1 MACPY
6 SQGEISSSSKEDDS
20 NALTYSTY
28 LKVPDL
34 LKCVVPQTKEHDEHL
49 FIIIHQ
55 VYELWFKQ
63 VLFEIDSVRNIF
75 SKPFVE
81 EREML
86 KVNSRLG
93 RIVKIFTVLVDQISV
108 METMTPLDFAAFRG
122 SLGTSSGFQSC
133 QFRLVENKVGVKSAN
148 RNQYNQAKYKTVFQN
163 DPEMASQ
170 IDESEKEKSL
180 ADLVGAWLERTPGL
194 ETENFDFWKEFVG
207 ACHRWFTEETE
218 DAEKEQDTV
227 KREKILECCKSHEE
241 NFKQI
246 FVKEKYEELLQRGD
260 RSFSW
265 AAFKGA
271 LMIYY
276 NRDEVLFHEPF
287 QMLSLLMDIDVLMT
301 KWRSAHVLLVQR
313 MIGSKAG
320 SGGSSGYFYLRSTVG
335 DKYRPFLDLFQLSNY
350 LMPKKYVN
358 ELQLTLSISGLNS
371 G

>member
-1 MACPY
+1 
-6 SQGEISSSSKEDDS
+6 
-20 NALTYSTY
+20 
-28 LKVPDL
+28 
-34 LKCVVPQTKEHDEHL
+34 
-49 FIIIHQ
+49 
-55 VYELWFKQ
+55 
-63 VLFEIDSVRNIF
+63 
-75 SKPFVE
+75 
-81 EREML
+81 ML

-108 METMTPLDFAAFRG
+108 LETMTPLDFAAFRG

-133 QFRLVENKVGVKSAN
+133 QFRLVENKIGVKYAN
-148 RNQYNQAKYKTVFQN
+148 RIQYNQAKYKEVFKSE
-163 DPEMASQ
+163 PEQAAQ
-170 IDESEKEKSL
+170 IDQSESEQSL
-180 ADLVGAWLERTPGL
+180 ADLVAAWLERTPGL
-194 ETENFDFWKEFVG
+194 ETENFDFWKEFIA
-207 ACHRWFTEETE
+207 ACHRWFTEEQQE
-218 DAEKEQDTV
+218 AAQEPDAA
-227 KREKILECCKSHEE
+227 KREKILESCKSHEE

-246 FVKEKYEELLQRGD
+246 FMKEKYDELVKRGD
-260 RSFSW
+260 RSFPW

-350 LMPKKYVN
+350 LIPQKYVN
-358 ELQLTLSISGLNS
+358 ELQMSLSVSGLNS

>member
-6 SQGEISSSSKEDDS
+6 REGESGSSKEEDS
-20 NALTYSTY
+20 SSLTYSTY

-34 LKCVVPQTKEHDEHL
+34 LKCVVPQTTEHDEHL

-63 VLFEIDSVRNIF
+63 ILFEIDSVRNIF

-108 METMTPLDFAAFRG
+108 LETMTPLDFAAFRG

-133 QFRLVENKVGVKSAN
+133 QFRLVENKIGVKFAN
-148 RNQYNQAKYKTVFQN
+148 RIQYNQAKYKAVFESQ
-163 DPEMASQ
+163 PEQASQ
-170 IDESEKEKSL
+170 IDQSEAEASL
-180 ADLVGAWLERTPGL
+180 AEVVAAWLERTPGL
-194 ETENFDFWKEFVG
+194 ETENFDFWKEFMG

-218 DAEKEQDTV
+218 EAEKEPDV
-227 KREKILECCKSHEE
+227 LKREKMSESCKSHKE

-246 FVKEKYEELLQRGD
+246 FVKENYDKLLQRGD

-287 QMLSLLMDIDVLMT
+287 QMMSLLMDIDVLLT

-350 LMPKKYVN
+350 LIPKKYVD
-358 ELQLTLSISGLNS
+358 ELQATFLMEGLNS